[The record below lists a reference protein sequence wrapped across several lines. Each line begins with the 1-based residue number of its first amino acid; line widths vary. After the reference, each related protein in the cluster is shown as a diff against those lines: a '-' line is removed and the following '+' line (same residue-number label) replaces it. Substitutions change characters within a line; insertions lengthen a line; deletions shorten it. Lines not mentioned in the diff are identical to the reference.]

1 MSSIDELLQQP
12 MDSNAF
18 GNNTNLPADKTGVFS
33 VNPTSVQATTGSDEE
48 LSAENILTPTI
59 TGEGGKHLGVYIEQN
74 FGVQDELAVKMKEI
88 KDKDREREL
97 RERAQ
102 KMQIGYVNLRGV
114 PIPVDALQNIPLP
127 ESLNFKVICFYYAP
141 HKVAR
146 VAVSEENIADW
157 VHLRDEV
164 GKIITKVPVE
174 WFLTSQESFV
184 TAEKQYQAV
193 PKIIEQ
199 ARGVEVTE
207 KDLDA
212 FSAAINSLQDVAA
225 KIKDVSLTELVTLI
239 IAAGIKIKASDIHI
253 ETEVDGVKLRY
264 RIDGVLHT
272 AAVLARESWQQL
284 IARLK
289 LLAELKLNIIDRP
302 QDGRFSIFTKTE
314 KIDVRVSTLP
324 TAYGESVVMRLL
336 MSKSISLKFDALGLR
351 ASLLKLLRQE
361 MSRPNGM
368 LIATGPT
375 GSGKTTLLYA
385 VLKELNTSETKI
397 ITIEDPIEYELVGI
411 NQSQVDEKRG
421 YTFAKGLRSIVRQD
435 PDIIMVGEMRDLDT
449 VDIGLNAALT
459 GHLVLSTL
467 HTNDAAGAIPR
478 FLAMGAK
485 PYLLAP
491 ALNLIIAQRL
501 VRRLCPV
508 CKQEFV
514 LETVLEEKVRKI
526 LEEAPASERAELD
539 INNLTFFKA
548 VGCAE
553 CNQIGYLGRVG
564 IFEMLLMN
572 KDIEKI
578 IISEE
583 ISEYKIRDIGK
594 QNGMTDMVYDG
605 LLKAVQ
611 GVTSVDEVFRV
622 AE

>member
-12 MDSNAF
+12 IDNNAF
-18 GNNTNLPADKTGVFS
+18 ANNTNLPSDTTDAFMVTQK
-33 VNPTSVQATTGSDEE
+33 SVQPIEE
-48 LSAENILTPTI
+48 SIEKIPAENALAATV
-59 TGEGGKHLGVYIEQN
+59 EEENDNNLGAFIEQN
-74 FGVQDELAVKMKEI
+74 SGVQDELAAKMKEI

-97 RERAQ
+97 RDQAQ
-102 KMQIGYVNLRGV
+102 TMRMGYVNLKGV
-114 PIPVDALQNIPLP
+114 PIPVDALENIPLQK
-127 ESLNFKVICFYYAP
+127 SLNFKAICFYYAP

-146 VAVSEENIADW
+146 VAVSEENIAD
-157 VHLRDEV
+157 LKRTQDEI
-164 GKIITKVPVE
+164 GKIITKVPLE
-174 WFLTSQESFV
+174 WFLTSQESFA

-212 FSAAINSLQDVAA
+212 FSVAINSLQDVAA

-289 LLAELKLNIIDRP
+289 LLAELKLNIVDRP
-302 QDGRFSIFTKTE
+302 QDGRFSIFTKAE

-336 MSKSISLKFDALGLR
+336 MSKSISLKFDDLGLR
-351 ASLLKLLRQE
+351 ASLLKLLREE

-375 GSGKTTLLYA
+375 GSGKTTLLYSI
-385 VLKELNTSETKI
+385 LKELNTSETKI
-397 ITIEDPIEYELVGI
+397 ITIEDPIEYELAGI

-435 PDIIMVGEMRDLDT
+435 PDIVMVGEMRDLDT

-491 ALNLIIAQRL
+491 ALNLVIAQRL

-508 CKQEFV
+508 CKQEFT
-514 LETVLEEKVRKI
+514 LEPVLEEKVRKI
-526 LEEAPASERAELD
+526 LEEAPAGERGELD
-539 INNLTFFKA
+539 INNLFFFKA
-548 VGCAE
+548 VGCTE

-572 KDIEKI
+572 KDIEKVI
-578 IISEE
+578 LSEE

-594 QNGMTDMVYDG
+594 QNGMTSMVYDG
-605 LLKAVQ
+605 LLKAAQ